1 MNLQKNYFNIMK
13 PQCRSR
19 ANIQSLRRR
28 MFIFYE
34 ILGLIMKIL
43 VSHENLSG
51 FPQMRKSW
59 NPWTW
64 ASGAN
69 WRYNPRLSFYL
80 ASPGSPSFFYWES
93 HSNSWVELT
102 SSHCSLVMPGYSLP
116 SWYLCRSFICSV
128 TEVRRGSRSQF
139 CTCLFFSL
147 WKRQISVEQFFVGTL
162 LTAKELHLTLM
173 FHAWKYWAETTG
185 YQSKSNSMCLDMERN
200 IKEGKQKI
208 REN

>member
-1 MNLQKNYFNIMK
+1 MVRASGSNILLWIIKYQYLKILIVMNLQKNYFNIMK

-102 SSHCSLVMPGYSLP
+102 SSHCSLVMPGYSFTPAL
-116 SWYLCRSFICSV
+116 V
-128 TEVRRGSRSQF
+128 KEGQ
-139 CTCLFFSL
+139 
-147 WKRQISVEQFFVGTL
+147 VGTSAVAL
-162 LTAKELHLTLM
+162 SAVSLKSEEAPGAS
-173 FHAWKYWAETTG
+173 FVHAFSSVSERDKF
-185 YQSKSNSMCLDMERN
+185 QLNSSL
-200 IKEGKQKI
+200 
-208 REN
+208 